1 MNVMQANLILQFC
14 KTPRKSSEIE
24 KHGYFNKGSL
34 YHATKHLLEN
44 GNLEKIEVPRGKK
57 ISYLFSTIDENYIQL
72 KLEKKGQIKVY
83 NFVPYKENQTVIEHK
98 IPPHLAHCV
107 TKNNE
112 SNQIHNVS
120 ERSRNKVYVSG
131 TTLNNF

>member
-1 MNVMQANLILQFC
+1 MNTMQANLILQFC

-44 GNLEKIEVPRGKK
+44 GNLERIEVPRGKK
-57 ISYLFSTIDENYIQL
+57 ISYLFSTIEENYIQL

-83 NFVPYKENQTVIEHK
+83 NFVPYKENQVVIDHK
-98 IPPHLAHCV
+98 IPHHLTHCV
-107 TKNNE
+107 TKHNE